1 MVRWLRVQWWAVRPP
16 SVGDSQWMLFHREK
30 KPSIIMHASADVS
43 NMCVPDPKRARTGN
57 LEQQYG
63 GDTTKWVMQV
73 GRNLSVQGSRTS
85 LVVRGGVARFT
96 L

>member
-1 MVRWLRVQWWAVRPP
+1 
-16 SVGDSQWMLFHREK
+16 MLFHREK
-30 KPSIIMHASADVS
+30 KPSIIMHASADVQ

-57 LEQQYG
+57 LEQQYD

-73 GRNLSVQGSRTS
+73 GRNLSVQESRTS